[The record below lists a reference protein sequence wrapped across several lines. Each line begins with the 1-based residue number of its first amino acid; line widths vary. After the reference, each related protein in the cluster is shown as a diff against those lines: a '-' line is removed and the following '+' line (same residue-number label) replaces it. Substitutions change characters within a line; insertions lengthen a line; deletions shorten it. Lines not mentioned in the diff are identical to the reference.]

1 MLETFTEGDIL
12 THLCTPH
19 PGGMMDPTGD
29 RKAEL
34 PEVREA
40 RARGVILDSALGRG
54 NFGIDVARIQA
65 DLGLAP
71 DTTSSDVTLGG
82 RTRGVGLLDSMSK
95 LMAVGYSLSDVVKM
109 ASGNAAKA
117 IGMQDTL
124 GAIAVGREAD
134 LSIVDVATGR
144 WKFTDTKEVP
154 FTGEK
159 AIIPAQTIRAGE
171 LFSPDWGPYPW
182 GWLPEEA

>member
-1 MLETFTEGDIL
+1 M
-12 THLCTPH
+12 
-19 PGGMMDPTGD
+19 
-29 RKAEL
+29 
-34 PEVREA
+34 
-40 RARGVILDSALGRG
+40 
-54 NFGIDVARIQA
+54 
-65 DLGLAP
+65 P

-95 LMAVGYSLSDVVKM
+95 LMAVGYTLSDVVKM
-109 ASGNAAKA
+109 ASVNAAKA
-117 IGMQDTL
+117 IGLQDQV

-134 LSIVDVATGR
+134 LSIFDVANGK

-154 FTGEK
+154 FTGDK
-159 AIIPAQTIRAGE
+159 ALIPVQTVRAGA